1 MRLSEPAISYL
12 TSEFIGT
19 DEGCGIFIPAN
30 RMLYQFVKENPSNT
44 DKAQIASKAL
54 IIGRSLSA
62 SAERRTPSEDDPVS
76 GTANFYDLLGQTI
89 ANSMV
94 GELLDMYDED
104 QELTCML
111 VGDVVKIHAFLCDAV
126 TKVTEKDCSSFS
138 SKYLHF
144 HRPKLFPMMDSRAR
158 TALKWVADEQ
168 DWVFAYT
175 TAGKSKNYRVY
186 VDHFLRAR
194 QFFEEHLGRS
204 LSLRQ
209 MDNILLSR
217 FDLYI

>member
-1 MRLSEPAISYL
+1 MRLKKTPIPYL
-12 TSEFIGT
+12 TKEIIGT

-30 RMLYQFVKENPSNT
+30 RLLYQFVRDNPSNT

-62 SAERRTPSEDDPVS
+62 SAERRTPSETDPVS

-89 ANSMV
+89 GNSMV
-94 GELLDMYDED
+94 GELLDMLDQH
-104 QELTCML
+104 QELTPVL
-111 VGDVVKIHAFLCDAV
+111 VGDVVKVHAFLCDAI
-126 TKVTEKDCSSFS
+126 TTITEKDCSSFA

-158 TALKWVADEQ
+158 TALKWVANEQ
-168 DWVFAYT
+168 EWDFAYT
-175 TAGKSKNYRVY
+175 TAGKSKNYRIY

-194 QFFEEHLGRS
+194 KLFQEDLGSS

-209 MDNILLSR
+209 MDNILLNR
-217 FDLYI
+217 FDLNI